1 MKMMCEECGK
11 RPAILNVTVLFAG
24 KKISRSLCP
33 VCAAKMQ
40 RGDAAGAQSAVMG
53 SLRTDESVRSLSC
66 PKCGT
71 TGEKLLKEG
80 KVGCMECY
88 KTFKTV
94 LRDVLMNLNGTD
106 HHVFDE
112 QEEER
117 QQTVTS
123 EEIHLEVAQVTE
135 KSEEEKKAALL
146 REALFEAVQREDFEE
161 AARLRDQIRA
171 AESVK
176 HEG

>member
-53 SLRTDESVRSLSC
+53 SLRTEESVRSLDC
-66 PKCGT
+66 PECGT

-80 KVGCMECY
+80 RVGCKECY
-88 KTFKTV
+88 KTFRTI
-94 LRDVLMNLNGTD
+94 LRDVLMNLNGVD
-106 HHVFDE
+106 HHVSDE
-112 QEEER
+112 QEEEPK
-117 QQTVTS
+117 VTS
-123 EEIHLEVAQVTE
+123 DEIRLEVAQVTE
-135 KSEEEKKAALL
+135 KTEEEKKAASL

>member
-1 MKMMCEECGK
+1 MMMCEECGK

-53 SLRTDESVRSLSC
+53 SLRTEESVQHLSC
-66 PKCGT
+66 PQCGT

-80 KVGCMECY
+80 RVGCAECY
-88 KTFKTV
+88 KTFRSILK
-94 LRDVLMNLNGTD
+94 DVLMSLNGVD
-106 HHVFDE
+106 HHVSDGW
-112 QEEER
+112 EEDH
-117 QQTVTS
+117 S
-123 EEIHLEVAQVTE
+123 DAPEEIQLEVAQMTE
-135 KSEEEKKAALL
+135 PSDEEKKAASL